1 MIDENLKEILIE
13 NSIDYI
19 KNVLI
24 TINSLLPEIKYYFN
38 YKDDIDKK
46 LKEIRDHS
54 YEIYK
59 LVNDIN
65 KFLKTYK
72 RGDNNDWWIK
82 YFNW

>member
-72 RGDNNDWWIK
+72 RGDNND
-82 YFNW
+82 